1 MVLSTAYF
9 PSISWVEAV
18 FGGCMVEAC
27 ENYQKQSIRNRAVI
41 MTAGGVERLTVPVVH
56 TGGVKVSVRD
66 VRVDYAMPWQRVHS
80 RAVMSAYRSSPYWD
94 HFQGRVMP
102 LFELRERFLFDLNE
116 RIVHE
121 LFDMLKISVPIVYTQ
136 QFEGAQEP
144 PVTRSAEYYQVFS
157 DRQPFARDLSV
168 LDAIFCLASMP
179 E

>member
-9 PSISWVEAV
+9 PSVSWVEGV
-18 FGGCMVEAC
+18 VGGARVEAC
-27 ENYQKQSIRNRAVI
+27 ENYQKQSIRNRAMI
-41 MTAGGVERLTVPVVH
+41 MTASGVERLTVPVVH

-66 VRVDYAMPWQRVHS
+66 MRVDYAMPWQRVHS

-116 RIVHE
+116 RIAME
-121 LFDMLKISVPIVYTQ
+121 LFDMLKISVPIVYTDV
-136 QFEGAQEP
+136 FEGAQLP